1 MSRRDYRRSL
11 LLDYRYIADAQDH
24 YERLNYEPVEAPWV
38 IDESAYEITLPDGV
52 ARYETLGGFLVG
64 SAEQSFCQ
72 MLMDGDDLQRV
83 QAVTPCF
90 RDESHD
96 ELHSPYFLKLELF
109 DSTKPMTA
117 ESVLEVAADAVAF
130 FNRYLEVELVQEG
143 ETSWDIVGKK
153 TGIELGSY
161 GIRSFD
167 EHSWIY
173 GTGVALPRLQQVV
186 EKELAA

>member
-1 MSRRDYRRSL
+1 LNRRDYRRPL
-11 LLDYRYIADAQDH
+11 LLNYRYIADAQDY
-24 YERLNYEPVEAPWV
+24 YEELGYESVEAPWV

-72 MLMDGDDLQRV
+72 MLMDGHDLQRV

-109 DSTKPMTA
+109 DSTKPMTG
-117 ESVLEVAADAVAF
+117 ESVLEMVTEAKAF
-130 FNRYLEVELVQEG
+130 FDQYLETEVVQEG
-143 ETSWDIVGKK
+143 ETSWDIVGKAN
-153 TGIELGSY
+153 GVELGSY

-173 GTGVALPRLQQVV
+173 GTGVALPRLQQVI
-186 EKELAA
+186 AA